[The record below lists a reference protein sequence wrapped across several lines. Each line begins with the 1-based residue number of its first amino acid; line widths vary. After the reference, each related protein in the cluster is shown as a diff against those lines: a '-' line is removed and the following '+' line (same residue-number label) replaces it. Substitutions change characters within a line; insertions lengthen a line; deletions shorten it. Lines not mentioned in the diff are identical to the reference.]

1 MRVTL
6 KTPSRVSCYI
16 KPPYTKWWLRRFKG
30 LSEVNARVNVF
41 ISVKEWLHEEGALDD
56 TSDDV
61 DRRSVISEARYF
73 AIQVRC

>member
-1 MRVTL
+1 MATED
-6 KTPSRVSCYI
+6 
-16 KPPYTKWWLRRFKG
+16 W
-30 LSEVNARVNVF
+30 
-41 ISVKEWLHEEGALDD
+41 HEEDALDD